1 MGHDIIIQCQS
12 HKKNVKSDEK
22 LMESSLSKHSQWSA
36 TDRRFMEH
44 ALALASKARGRTSPN
59 PLVGAVIV
67 RDGEIVGEGYHQ
79 KAGEAHAEIH
89 ALNQAKGL
97 ADGAT
102 MYVTLEPCC
111 HWGRT
116 PPCTDSLIRARL
128 SNICVAMMDPNPRVA
143 GKGIGQLEKAGMFV
157 QVGICEEESRKLNEV
172 FIKYITTQCPFVV
185 LKSAISL
192 DGKIATASGESQWI
206 TSEASRLKGHEI
218 RAQVDAILVGIGTV
232 LQDNPSLTA
241 RIAERQNNDPIR
253 VVVDSHARTP
263 LGAKVFN
270 PDSSSDTLIAV
281 TENAPSEKVGALK
294 STGADVLTIEEK
306 DGRVC
311 LRSLMRELAQREIT
325 SVLIEGGGEINAAAL
340 QARIVD
346 KLMFFVAPK
355 LIGGKDAPGPIGG
368 VGIPRLAEAY
378 ELRDVMTSQIGA
390 DVLIEGYLS

>member
-1 MGHDIIIQCQS
+1 M
-12 HKKNVKSDEK
+12 
-22 LMESSLSKHSQWSA
+22 SKHLQWST
-36 TDRRFMEH
+36 TDRKFMEH
-44 ALALASKARGRTSPN
+44 ALALAEKARGRTSPN

-67 RDGEIVGEGYHQ
+67 RAGEIVGEGYHQ
-79 KAGEAHAEIH
+79 KAGEAHAELH
-89 ALNQAKGL
+89 ALNQAKEL
-97 ADGAT
+97 AAGAT

-116 PPCTDSLIRARL
+116 PPCTEAVIRAKL
-128 SNICVAMMDPNPRVA
+128 ANIFVAMKDPNPRVA
-143 GKGIGQLEKAGMFV
+143 GKGIRQLEAAGMSV

-232 LQDNPSLTA
+232 LQDNPSLTV
-241 RIAERQNNDPIR
+241 RLPERQNEDPIR
-253 VVVDSHARTP
+253 VVVDSHGRTP

-270 PDSSSDTLIAV
+270 PDSSSGALIAV
-281 TENAPSEKVGALK
+281 TENAPSEKIEALK
-294 STGADVLTIEEK
+294 FTGADVLAIEAK

-311 LRSLMRELAQREIT
+311 LRALMRELARREIT

-340 QARIVD
+340 QAGIVD

-355 LIGGKDAPGPIGG
+355 LIGGKAAPGPIGG
-368 VGIPRLAEAY
+368 VGIARLAEAY
-378 ELRDVMTSQIGA
+378 ELRDVTTSQIGA

>member
-1 MGHDIIIQCQS
+1 
-12 HKKNVKSDEK
+12 
-22 LMESSLSKHSQWSA
+22 MEFVLSKHLQWSA
-36 TDRRFMEH
+36 TDRKFMEH
-44 ALALASKARGRTSPN
+44 ALALAEKARGRTSPN

-67 RDGEIVGEGYHQ
+67 RAGEIVGEGYHQ
-79 KAGEAHAEIH
+79 KAGEAHAELH
-89 ALNQAKGL
+89 ALNQAKRL
-97 ADGAT
+97 AEGAT

-116 PPCTDSLIRARL
+116 PPCTETIIRAKL
-128 SNICVAMMDPNPRVA
+128 ANVFVAMEDPNPRVA
-143 GKGIGQLEKAGMFV
+143 GNGIRQLEEAGMSV

-172 FIKYITTQCPFVV
+172 FIKYITTQCPFVI

-232 LQDNPSLTA
+232 LQDNPSLTV
-241 RIAERQNNDPIR
+241 RLPERQKEDPIR
-253 VVVDSHARTP
+253 VVVDSHGRTP

-270 PDSSSDTLIAV
+270 SDSSSGALIAI
-281 TENAPSEKVGALK
+281 TENAPSEKIEALK
-294 STGADVLTIEEK
+294 SIGADVLAIEEK

-311 LRSLMRELAQREIT
+311 LRALMRELASREIT

-340 QARIVD
+340 QAGIVD

-355 LIGGKDAPGPIGG
+355 LIGGKAAPGPIGG
-368 VGIPRLAEAY
+368 VGIARLAEAY
-378 ELRDVMTSQIGA
+378 ELRDITTSQIGA